1 MNKLKVRN
9 SNLELYRIIVML
21 LIVAHHY
28 VVNSGLTS
36 IGGPISSDPTSLK
49 SLFLLLFGAW
59 GKTGINCFVLIT
71 GYFMCKSQITLKKF
85 MKLFLQV
92 MFYKIVISTIFWI
105 SSYEPLTLEGLVKTL
120 IPIRT
125 LGTGFTAAF
134 LLFFLFIPFLNILV
148 KNMNEKQ
155 HILLL
160 GLVSF
165 TYIFLGTVPFFSV
178 TMNYVSWF
186 MVLYIIAS
194 YIRLYPKQIFNNT
207 KLWAFVSVV
216 LIIIASLSVIV
227 CAYISKEIDRSLWYY
242 FVQDSNTLLAVLIG
256 VSTFLFFKN
265 LKMKHHPAINKIS
278 ATCFGVL
285 LIHANSDTMRRW
297 LWKDVLGNVGMYS
310 SSLLFLHSVL
320 SVLVVFVICSII
332 DMARI
337 KFVETPFFNYFDKV
351 YDKFYVWF
359 DQKKMHY
366 SRKLNEKGN

>member
-105 SSYEPLTLEGLVKTL
+105 SSYDPLTLEGLVKTL

-256 VSTFLFFKN
+256 VSTFLFFKD

-297 LWKDVLGNVGMYS
+297 LWKDVLDNVGMYS

-320 SVLVVFVICSII
+320 SVLGVFVICSII

-351 YDKFYVWF
+351 YDKFYMWF

-366 SRKLNEKGN
+366 SQKLNEKGI